1 MSKRIFWTDDERRQ
15 VLHHALRYLQSGTF
29 SELDSLRQAQEFVL
43 SAARHRAFA
52 SYSAAKP
59 EINALKA
66 MAIAAIQRKREV
78 ESPIIATPQP
88 PVPPD
93 AQPSMPADSIDAL
106 VATIAQ
112 LIATQLATAIKS
124 AVQTT
129 VQELEHTY
137 RLPKHD
143 PSYAIDH
150 EQKKRVVIIGL
161 LNDQVHAITREF
173 GEVFNIKCIDTDRA
187 MGMSPPDADAYLLMK
202 NFINHPL
209 YHKYQAFPN
218 HVLIDGGMS
227 TLRMWFNTKGKAL

>member
-1 MSKRIFWTDDERRQ
+1 MQKRIHWTAEEREI
-15 VLHHALRYLQSGTF
+15 VLGRALSYMQQGRY
-29 SELDSLRQAQEFVL
+29 SEFEALRQAQEFCL
-43 SAARHRAFA
+43 STARQRAFA
-52 SYSAAKP
+52 SYSAALP
-59 EINALKA
+59 EIKALKA
-66 MAIAAIQRKREV
+66 LALSAIKKPAVV
-78 ESPIIATPQP
+78 ESPTVAIPQP

-93 AQPSMPADSIDAL
+93 AQPDMPAGGIDKL
-106 VATIAQ
+106 VAHIAQ
-112 LIATQLATAIKS
+112 LVATQLATAIK
-124 AVQTT
+124 AAMQTT

-137 RLPKHD
+137 SLPKHN
-143 PSYAIDH
+143 PTYAIDH
-150 EQKKRVVIIGL
+150 VQKKRVVIIGL

-227 TLRMWFNTKGKAL
+227 TLRMWFNTKGKEL

>member
-1 MSKRIFWTDDERRQ
+1 
-15 VLHHALRYLQSGTF
+15 
-29 SELDSLRQAQEFVL
+29 
-43 SAARHRAFA
+43 
-52 SYSAAKP
+52 
-59 EINALKA
+59 
-66 MAIAAIQRKREV
+66 MATI
-78 ESPIIATPQP
+78 PQP

-93 AQPSMPADSIDAL
+93 PQPSMPADSIDAL
-106 VATIAQ
+106 VANIAQ
-112 LIATQLATAIKS
+112 LIATQLATAVKF

-129 VQELEHTY
+129 VQELEHSY
-137 RLPKHD
+137 SLPRHD
-143 PSYAIDH
+143 PTYAIDH
-150 EQKKRVVIIGL
+150 AQKKRVIVIGL

>member
-1 MSKRIFWTDDERRQ
+1 MTKRIFWTDEERDS
-15 VLHHALRYLQSGTF
+15 VLQRALSYVQSGRCSELEALR
-29 SELDSLRQAQEFVL
+29 RAQVILL
-43 SAARHRAFA
+43 SNDRHRAFA
-52 SYSAAKP
+52 SHSAAKP
-59 EINALKA
+59 EINALKK
-66 MAIAAIQRKREV
+66 MFISAIKRPAVV
-78 ESPIIATPQP
+78 ESPMVVNSHL

-93 AQPSMPADSIDAL
+93 PQPSMPTGSIDEL

-112 LIATQLATAIKS
+112 LIASQLATAIKS

-137 RLPKHD
+137 RLPRHD
-143 PSYAIDH
+143 PTYAIDH
-150 EQKKRVVIIGL
+150 EQKKRVIVIGL

-173 GEVFNIKCIDTDRA
+173 GEAFNIKCIDTDRA

-227 TLRMWFNTKGKAL
+227 TLRMWFNTKGKEL